1 MIGLDTNVLI
11 RYFAQDDPV
20 QSQAASEVIESLTE
34 LDRGFVSI
42 VALVEMSWVL
52 TRAYQVDDPDL
63 VAIITNLLE
72 ADEITVERPEA
83 VRAAVAKLESGAQF
97 ADAVITELGREAG
110 CDTTL
115 TFDRRASERAGMRPI
130 AT

>member
-11 RYFAQDDPV
+11 RYFTQDDPV
-20 QSQAASEVIESLTE
+20 QSPAASEVIESLTE

-52 TRAYQVDDPDL
+52 TRAYQVDDPTL
-63 VAIITNLLE
+63 VAIITNLLG

-83 VRAAVAKLESGAQF
+83 VRAAVTKLESGAQF
-97 ADAVITELGREAG
+97 ADAVITELCREAG

-115 TFDRRASERAGMRPI
+115 TFDRRASERAGMRLI

>member
-11 RYFAQDDPV
+11 RYFTQDDPV
-20 QSQAASEVIESLTE
+20 QSPAASEVIESLTE

-42 VALVEMSWVL
+42 VALVETSWVL
-52 TRAYQVDDPDL
+52 TRAYQVDDPTL
-63 VAIITNLLE
+63 VAIITNLLG

-83 VRAAVAKLESGAQF
+83 VRAAVTKLESGAQF
-97 ADAVITELGREAG
+97 ADAVITELCREAG

-115 TFDRRASERAGMRPI
+115 TFDRRASERAGMRLI

>member
-11 RYFAQDDPV
+11 RYLVQDDPV
-20 QSQAASEVIESLTE
+20 QSPAASEVIESLTE

-52 TRAYQVDDPDL
+52 TRAYQVDDPTL
-63 VAIITNLLE
+63 VAIITNLLG

-83 VRAAVAKLESGAQF
+83 VRAAVAKLESGARF
-97 ADAVITELGREAG
+97 ADAVIAELGREAA
-110 CDTTL
+110 CETTL
-115 TFDRRASERAGMRPI
+115 TFDRRASERAGMRLI
-130 AT
+130 AS